1 MISRIKK
8 FFESQ
13 LSLSETSSQTDID
26 HRLKLSCAVLLFEMV
41 NVDETIH
48 ESERLKMRYALQQQ
62 FDISDAETEE
72 LIALAREEKEGAT
85 DYYQFTSLINR
96 HYSQAQK
103 ILLVEQ
109 LWHIAYADNRLDKY
123 EEHLVRRL
131 AELLHVPHR
140 HFIQTKH
147 RAEPDGD

>member
-1 MISRIKK
+1 MISRIKQ

-13 LSLSETSSQTDID
+13 LSISETASQNDID

-41 NVDETIH
+41 NVDESIH
-48 ESERLKMRYALQQQ
+48 EDERLKMRHALQQQ

-72 LIALAREEKEGAT
+72 LIALAREEKESST
-85 DYYQFTSLINR
+85 DYHQFTSLINQ
-96 HYSQAQK
+96 HYSQEQK
-103 ILLVEQ
+103 IFLVEQ
-109 LWHIAYADNRLDKY
+109 LWHIAYADNELDKY

>member
-1 MISRIKK
+1 MISRIKQ

-13 LSLSETSSQTDID
+13 LSINNEATQEDID

-48 ESERLKMRYALQQQ
+48 EDERLKMRHALQQQ
-62 FDISDAETEE
+62 FDISDAETKE
-72 LIALAREEKEGAT
+72 LIALAGEEKESST
-85 DYYQFTSLINR
+85 DYHQFTSLINQ
-96 HYSQAQK
+96 HYSQEQK
-103 ILLVEQ
+103 IFLVEQ
-109 LWHIAYADNRLDKY
+109 LWHIAYADNELDKY

>member
-1 MISRIKK
+1 MISHIKK
-8 FFESQ
+8 FFESH
-13 LSLSETSSQTDID
+13 LSISETASQTDID

-41 NVDETIH
+41 NVDESIH
-48 ESERLKMRYALQQQ
+48 EDERLKMRHALQQQ

-85 DYYQFTSLINR
+85 DYYQFTSLINQ

-103 ILLVEQ
+103 IFLVEQ
-109 LWHIAYADNRLDKY
+109 LWHIAYADNRLDKH

-147 RAEPDGD
+147 RAEPDRN